1 MNTWETL
8 GITLQI
14 ALVATLIDFPIA
26 LALSWLIVK
35 KRIRGRIPVDRG
47 EADTAALG
55 AMYR

>member
-35 KRIRGRIPVDRG
+35 KRIRGRIPPDRG
-47 EADTAALG
+47 KTDFAALG